1 VRGRSRQTDGVKRGK
16 EGVRVGE
23 QGKRGKV
30 DGMWASKM
38 NKNEY

>member
-1 VRGRSRQTDGVKRGK
+1 VRGRSRQTD
-16 EGVRVGE
+16 GVRVGE